1 VRQLPK
7 VNDNKILYVQF
18 LDLITSVG
26 NRNHNPFKSLIH
38 KLDFFLD
45 SNKLSIEQ
53 LLTKMDQ
60 SQTVSLET
68 FAKFLKDKVEKHK
81 DYENILSYVKMMDID
96 KDGRICKDDLQ
107 TCLCNI
113 DSQQFYKNGGQNL
126 KHT

>member
-38 KLDFFLD
+38 KLDLFLD
-45 SNKLSIEQ
+45 SNKLSLEQ
-53 LLTKMDQ
+53 LLTRMDQ
-60 SQTVSLET
+60 SQSVSLET

-81 DYENILSYVKMMDID
+81 DYENILSYAKMMDID
-96 KDGRICKDDLQ
+96 KDGRICKDDL
-107 TCLCNI
+107 
-113 DSQQFYKNGGQNL
+113 
-126 KHT
+126 